1 MRRVGGGGRSPSLVE
16 GRDGGLSSSGLG
28 VMSVVVL
35 KVDVDV
41 ARPNGPLACHVK
53 HLVLVMLG
61 CVI

>member
-1 MRRVGGGGRSPSLVE
+1 MHQVGGGEQSPSLVE
-16 GRDGGLSSSGLG
+16 GRDGGLSSLGLG
-28 VMSVVVL
+28 IMSVVVQ